1 MNEGWKIVLS
11 LSLSGTL
18 LLFLL
23 MLCRPFLKKRVSCV
37 WQYYIWLAVIFRLL
51 LPVTAPVNLTG
62 MVLRPAEAFWQ
73 QQGEILQQQRSQAP
87 GGQETVLT
95 QGQEADGGAQNLSGA
110 SGKAPAAEETGPFME
125 ETSGGVLTFLWLLTA
140 LVLFGRKLSA
150 WHRYRS
156 KLAENWRPACAK
168 ALLSI
173 LEEQKKKT
181 GILKNVPVYIH
192 PGVSSPML
200 IGVFRPCIV
209 LPEENLPQERMAYI
223 LRHELIHDKRHD
235 PAYKWLVQI
244 CLCLHWFNPFMKR
257 LESETQ
263 RACEL
268 ACDEAVMKGM
278 DAGQRRAYGDTLLEI
293 MRDPLC
299 QKVPAVMLLEGKEQV
314 KERLGAIMSYQKTTG
329 KMRVLGGVMAVLTGV
344 CAVFAGAWA
353 SPLYAWGAM
362 PDTADNISSAQPGG
376 RAEAENEIY
385 GMKEKYDVYIQDS
398 YYQEPYILEIGWNIP
413 SQKAEEFPYSS
424 AVLMPDGR
432 NMTWYFS
439 EDAKPYLQDEGVR
452 MALSKVYPSLQKKGE
467 KSQLPIETPFL
478 SRVRDVSGKTVEE
491 LAAESYREEQLTIF
505 SAVFPELKDDEKEM
519 YLNRMYEEGE
529 VSFFAASLR
538 GVSKEKI
545 RELNQKAFRDGAAN
559 FFVMTFV
566 WMEEDEMVELIQR
579 AHTEGEN
586 AMFSVAVGAAD
597 LSEESWNT
605 LLEQARRE
613 RWGSFY
619 ISLLEMKMKK

>member
-23 MLCRPFLKKRVSCV
+23 MLCRPFLKKRVSCA

-73 QQGEILQQQRSQAP
+73 QRGEILQHQRSQAS

-95 QGQEADGGAQNLSGA
+95 QGQEADGGAQNFSGA
-110 SGKAPAAEETGPFME
+110 SGKDPAAEETGPFME

-140 LVLFGRKLSA
+140 LILFGRKLSA
-150 WHRYRS
+150 WYRYRS
-156 KLAENWRPACAK
+156 KLAENWRPACEK
-168 ALLSI
+168 LLLSL
-173 LEEQKKKT
+173 LEEQEKKL
-181 GILKNVPVYIH
+181 GILKKVPVYIH

-200 IGVFRPCIV
+200 IGVFRPCMV

-223 LRHELIHDKRHD
+223 LRHELIHYKRHD

-257 LESETQ
+257 LESEIQ

-353 SPLYAWGAM
+353 SPLYARGVM
-362 PDTADNISSAQPGG
+362 PDTADNFF
-376 RAEAENEIY
+376 
-385 GMKEKYDVYIQDS
+385 IQDS
-398 YYQEPYILEIGWNIP
+398 YYQKPYILEIGWNIP

-452 MALSKVYPSLQKKGE
+452 KALSEVYPSLQKKGE
-467 KSQLPIETPFL
+467 KSQVPIETPFL
-478 SRVRDVSGKTVEE
+478 SQVRDVSGKTVEE
-491 LAAESYREEQLTIF
+491 LAAESYREEQLTVF

-519 YLNRMYEEGE
+519 YLNQMYEEE
-529 VSFFAASLR
+529 QVSFFAVSLR
-538 GVSKEKI
+538 GVSREKI

-579 AHTEGEN
+579 AYTEGEN
-586 AMFSVAVGAAD
+586 GMFSVAVGAAD
-597 LSEESWNT
+597 LPEESWNA

-619 ISLLEMKMKK
+619 ITLLEMKMKK